1 MSLKSFIINNS
12 NKFFAKTH
20 DYKELKAW
28 MEKVSDKL
36 FLAALGSLV
45 LMGISCNIEF
55 FIFKTNPFLN

>member
-45 LMGISCNIEF
+45 LMGISYNIEF
-55 FIFKTNPFLN
+55 FI

>member
-20 DYKELKAW
+20 NYKELKAW

-36 FLAALGSLV
+36 FSGSAWKFGFDGYIL
-45 LMGISCNIEF
+45 
-55 FIFKTNPFLN
+55 